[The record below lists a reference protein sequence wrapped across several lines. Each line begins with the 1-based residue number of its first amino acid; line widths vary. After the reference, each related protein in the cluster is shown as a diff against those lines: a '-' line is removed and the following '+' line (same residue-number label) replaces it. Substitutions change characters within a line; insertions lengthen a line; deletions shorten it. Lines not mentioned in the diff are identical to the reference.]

1 MFVLSAWDIIALTI
15 ALTTS
20 TILIVTTIL
29 RNIQLQNQIDNYRRV
44 ISIQKQAVGL
54 SYDKNYSVWVGGSE
68 INSNY
73 LTKDEALK
81 LADSWKSKGYE
92 DVAVEKVGK

>member
-1 MFVLSAWDIIALTI
+1 MFVLSAWDVIALTI

-54 SYDKNYSVWVGGSE
+54 SYDK
-68 INSNY
+68 
-73 LTKDEALK
+73 A
-81 LADSWKSKGYE
+81 
-92 DVAVEKVGK
+92 GK